1 MLWLDLDDE
10 CLVQQ
15 GQQKKIKWLGTRVMS
30 KLFLI
35 KWEFLKQNCP
45 TCITLVAEKN
55 SIWYSTNPKGMRP
68 IGNNVS
74 SDPGQFLAMQKAN
87 LYTRLFFF
95 CTCNFLMALTES
107 DAKSAGFQS
116 MPLFNAS
123 SRKDRFASSVSW
135 ASSKEDITS
144 SKYQYW
150 MFCRFQCLLWWH
162 WSLHFLL
169 GMLFALF
176 YQPLQI

>member
-1 MLWLDLDDE
+1 MRVL
-10 CLVQQ
+10 
-15 GQQKKIKWLGTRVMS
+15 KKKLSHLHNIGGT
-30 KLFLI
+30 
-35 KWEFLKQNCP
+35 
-45 TCITLVAEKN
+45 KN

-74 SDPGQFLAMQKAN
+74 SDPGRFLAMQKAN

-95 CTCNFLMALTES
+95 CTCNFFMALTES
-107 DAKSAGFQS
+107 DAKSAGFES